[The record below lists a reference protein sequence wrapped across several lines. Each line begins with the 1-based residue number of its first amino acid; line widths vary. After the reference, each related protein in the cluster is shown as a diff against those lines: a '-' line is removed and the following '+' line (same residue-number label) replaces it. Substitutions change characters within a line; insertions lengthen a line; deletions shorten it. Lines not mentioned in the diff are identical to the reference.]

1 MNNQSPGAPN
11 FVAIGFQGGS
21 HGKFMT
27 SLSASSY
34 NQQERNGLSTHNWPI
49 APFPNIKYPYEDF
62 YNENIKEE
70 NRCVGE
76 VEKIIKSSK
85 AGSVA
90 ALIIEPI
97 QIDAGIRYASPLFYR
112 QLIDLCYDNNI
123 AFICDETKTSGWVS
137 GRPFTH
143 YNWNSERTPHLVT
156 FGGRM
161 QISGVYYHHSFRPRV
176 GGVIASTW
184 NGDPV
189 KILLFNRL
197 HDLVHNQDWIDAH
210 CPMFSQSVKSELFH
224 VQRLVKFKIS
234 NIRGVGKIFAFD
246 VNHRMLRDEIVS
258 SARTMGF
265 KVMPLNDTTIGFT
278 PSLLFAEFH
287 FTHFK
292 NFLANFTPTTLYFG

>member
-1 MNNQSPGAPN
+1 MNNQAPGAPN
-11 FVAIGFQGGS
+11 FMVIGFEGGS
-21 HGKFMT
+21 HGKFIT
-27 SLSASSY
+27 SLSASSL
-34 NQQERNGLSTHNWPI
+34 NSDIKQGVSTHNWPI
-49 APFPNIKYPYEDF
+49 APFPKIKYPYDEF

-70 NRCVGE
+70 NRCVNE
-76 VEKIIKSSK
+76 VEKIIKQSK
-85 AGSVA
+85 QGSVA

-112 QLIDLCYDNNI
+112 NLIELCYNHNI

-143 YNWNSERTPHLVT
+143 IGWNSEKTPHMVT

-161 QISGVYYHHSFRPRV
+161 QISGLYYHHSYRPKV

-197 HDLVHNQDWIDAH
+197 HDVIHNKDWIDAH

-224 VQRLVKFKIS
+224 LQRLAKFKIS

-246 VNHRMLRDEIVS
+246 VNHKKLRDEIVETG
-258 SARTMGF
+258 RNRGF
-265 KVMPLNDTTIGFT
+265 KVMPLADTTIGFT

-287 FTHFK
+287 FTHYK
-292 NFLANFTPTTLYFG
+292 NFLMNFIPSTIHL